1 MLLYP
6 WNTNKIHL
14 ANQINLSGNIL
25 LTDQKELFTL
35 FRTQRVTER
44 LKTTPCPVVH
54 FRLGQTREYPPG
66 GGGSRQPGIQKKS
79 MFIFYNSLILSVTR
93 RYRYTVNSR
102 HFDITNASITHD
114 QAAADLLD

>member
-44 LKTTPCPVVH
+44 LKTTPCPVAH

-66 GGGSRQPGIQKKS
+66 GEVQDNREYKKKS